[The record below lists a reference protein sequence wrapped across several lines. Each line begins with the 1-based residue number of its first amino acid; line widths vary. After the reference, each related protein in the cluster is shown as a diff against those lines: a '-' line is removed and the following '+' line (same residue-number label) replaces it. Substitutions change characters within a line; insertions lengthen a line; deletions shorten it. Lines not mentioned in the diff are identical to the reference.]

1 MPPEILTGAL
11 GVGGRN
17 AQDTN
22 LIDKRVGGGG
32 SHTPRRGRR
41 VGNRDVQN
49 ANIPDTG
56 VFCV

>member
-22 LIDKRVGGGG
+22 LIDKRVGGGE
-32 SHTPRRGRR
+32 SHTQEG
-41 VGNRDVQN
+41 G
-49 ANIPDTG
+49 G
-56 VFCV
+56 G